1 MPPPCHSL
9 REAGLLS
16 PHPGFICDPGDG
28 ATCAAR
34 ASRKL
39 GGKVFRAHLE
49 LHEVPAIFS
58 RTDKAF
64 PSSRPR
70 GQRAGGAWD
79 TRPRR
84 VRCCSGR
91 NSGIHPRTLP
101 ELPEAK
107 RPLGAG
113 NFGSQP
119 GRLCGAGS
127 GIEVRAGAWRLP
139 SESRAQLSPPWHHL
153 PAPDG
158 SQNIPNRVGGGRAGG
173 AVPHLPGMGPPARCP
188 LWERGVPVPHSIPRR
203 QNCPQNLSPKPVP
216 CAGGCSP
223 WTEGAWHGRAV
234 NSPGCRWCR
243 RHPFRCPQTCKRPK
257 QGAAFLRSQLAGL

>member
-1 MPPPCHSL
+1 MEGALGATTLSL
-9 REAGLLS
+9 PEGSGFAV
-16 PHPGFICDPGDG
+16 PHPGFIRDPGDG

-34 ASRKL
+34 ASGEL

-70 GQRAGGAWD
+70 GQCAGGAWD
-79 TRPRR
+79 ARPRR

-101 ELPEAK
+101 ELPEAT

-113 NFGSQP
+113 NFSSQP
-119 GRLCGAGS
+119 GRLS

-139 SESRAQLSPPWHHL
+139 SESRAQLSPPRHHL

-158 SQNIPNRVGGGRAGG
+158 SQNIPNRAGG
-173 AVPHLPGMGPPARCP
+173 AGQEGPFHTCQGWDLPQ
-188 LWERGVPVPHSIPRR
+188 GVPCGNGGSLSPTASPGGKTVPKT
-203 QNCPQNLSPKPVP
+203 CPQNLSPVLVAVP
-216 CAGGCSP
+216 HGPRVPGTGG
-223 WTEGAWHGRAV
+223 
-234 NSPGCRWCR
+234 
-243 RHPFRCPQTCKRPK
+243 
-257 QGAAFLRSQLAGL
+257 L